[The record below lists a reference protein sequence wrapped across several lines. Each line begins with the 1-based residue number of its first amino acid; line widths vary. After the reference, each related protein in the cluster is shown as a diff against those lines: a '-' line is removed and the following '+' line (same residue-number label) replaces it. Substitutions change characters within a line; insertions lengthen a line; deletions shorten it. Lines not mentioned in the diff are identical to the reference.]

1 MPVARLLLLAGLC
14 LGALSTPDRA
24 AMPASMAS
32 VGGFDGEWQG
42 TLLRDTPDLNGTVV
56 FSAGLAGVPNYRIP
70 AIVQTTGTPPAL
82 VAFAEARNGSDNT
95 ASRIAVRTST
105 DGGATW
111 SAVVFAVGS
120 LNSSASRAACAKD
133 NFTHCRVGNPAAVFD
148 AASGGVVLAYV
159 VRGFSAA
166 GEDAIGNGI
175 SISADGKTWGKP
187 TDVSTAFAALQPN
200 VPSDC
205 RAGMP
210 GPGTALLLESG
221 PQKGRLLVPSYLGRI
236 DVGQV
241 TVSDDHGATWHTTN
255 QTFGPQM
262 GESALTQLPNGSVLL
277 SFRRGPQLPRTGGR
291 SVAVS
296 NDGGDTFGPIS
307 FDGPLG
313 NNLCQ
318 GSIVSFGDATYFSSP
333 AQLSSRGNL
342 TIKKSTDNTATWG
355 KSLLVEA
362 GNSAGYSCLVKGA
375 IQGGDG
381 KVSTDGGILYEAADG
396 SIKFSRFPLSLDS
409 SDS

>member
-1 MPVARLLLLAGLC
+1 MATFAIAVALLSHSRTAAG
-14 LGALSTPDRA
+14 STEPL
-24 AMPASMAS
+24 PP
-32 VGGFDGEWQG
+32 
-42 TLLRDTPDLNGTVV
+42 LPPRDTPDLNGTVV
-56 FSAGLAGVPNYRIP
+56 FSGGLGGVPNYRIP

-82 VAFAEARNGSDNT
+82 VAFAEARNGSDFT
-95 ASRIAVRTST
+95 ASRIAARTST

-111 SAVVFAVGS
+111 SAVVFAAGS

-133 NFTHCRVGNPAAVFD
+133 NFTHCRVGTPAAVFD
-148 AASGGVVLAYV
+148 AASGGVVLSYV
-159 VRGFSAA
+159 VRGF
-166 GEDAIGNGI
+166 GIYEDAIGNGI

-187 TDVSTAFAALQPN
+187 TDVSIAFAGKPTAQN
-200 VPSDC
+200 QV
-205 RAGMP
+205 AGMP

-221 PQKGRLLVPSYLGRI
+221 PKKGRLLVPSYHPYAYAT
-236 DVGQV
+236 V
-241 TVSDDHGATWHTTN
+241 TVSDDNGATWRTTN
-255 QTFGPQM
+255 QTFGGM

-277 SFRRGPQLPRTGGR
+277 SMRRSPQLPRTGGR

-313 NNLCQ
+313 NPICQ
-318 GSIVSFGDATYFSSP
+318 GSIVSFGGATYFSNP
-333 AQLSSRGNL
+333 ALESSRSHL

-362 GNSAGYSCLVKGA
+362 GDSAGYSCLVKGA

-381 KVSTDGGILYEAADG
+381 KASTDGGILYEATDG
-396 SIKFSRFPLSLDS
+396 SIKFSRFPLSLDP
-409 SDS
+409 